1 MAPGWRTCDDS
12 WLEIRRVES
21 RGNSG
26 ENQGSIDLIGWS
38 TIRTELA
45 VSRSTVVPWKASNSQ
60 ALSGLVPCSSPGDA
74 RELQGTAVG
83 SHPSPSYSFFF
94 FRSWQ
99 RACTAA
105 KRPPCAISP
114 RSPLSSPTD
123 YSVQSTP
130 YVAYINWTDSLRSLP
145 SALDPFPWCPPSLP
159 RARACLGGAKL
170 EHFLALSLR
179 TSDNFPSVSCSP
191 DTVLLLPGRSL
202 CFFFLTFFFLALC
215 FLTQYFLLPF
225 FLSCFK

>member
-94 FRSWQ
+94 FDLGKELAQ
-99 RACTAA
+99 
-105 KRPPCAISP
+105 
-114 RSPLSSPTD
+114 PLSVPPVPSLLALLSVLPPT
-123 YSVQSTP
+123 TP
-130 YVAYINWTDSLRSLP
+130 YRV
-145 SALDPFPWCPPSLP
+145 
-159 RARACLGGAKL
+159 
-170 EHFLALSLR
+170 LR
-179 TSDNFPSVSCSP
+179 T
-191 DTVLLLPGRSL
+191 
-202 CFFFLTFFFLALC
+202 
-215 FLTQYFLLPF
+215 
-225 FLSCFK
+225 